1 MGRRTGAV
9 LLGLAGFLI
18 VVAGLA
24 KWYLY
29 PTLAVAP
36 LDQNSVTTLVGDGV
50 TYFDKATLSEKT
62 DNIVT
67 TLNTIG
73 DVPAAKAYGNN
84 VAIWSQGTATTTS
97 DGTVISALKQRTPF
111 DRTSG
116 EAVNCC
122 NANMDGDPMTFSGL
136 IYKFPFNSQ
145 KKTYQFFDND
155 TRKAW
160 PAVYSG
166 TATLDGLTVY
176 RYVQVI
182 PATLIDT
189 LSVPSK
195 VVGAKP
201 GTMVSVDQYES
212 NRALFYV
219 EPETGVIIK
228 AEQNPDS
235 VLRYQGKDAVV
246 ATRGHVEYSPG
257 MVQQNVDTFQPKGKQ
272 LHILR
277 VWVPP
282 VCLGIGLIC
291 LVVGGLLT
299 FRTRRRHEG
308 EATAPEPE
316 PAATA

>member
-18 VVAGLA
+18 VVAALA

-116 EAVNCC
+116 EAVDCC
-122 NANMDGDPMTFSGL
+122 NANMDGDPVTFSGL

-145 KKTYQFFDND
+145 KKTYQFYDND

-166 TATLDGLTVY
+166 TATLDGLSVY

-201 GTMVSVDQYES
+201 GTM
-212 NRALFYV
+212 
-219 EPETGVIIK
+219 
-228 AEQNPDS
+228 
-235 VLRYQGKDAVV
+235 
-246 ATRGHVEYSPG
+246 
-257 MVQQNVDTFQPKGKQ
+257 
-272 LHILR
+272 
-277 VWVPP
+277 
-282 VCLGIGLIC
+282 
-291 LVVGGLLT
+291 
-299 FRTRRRHEG
+299 
-308 EATAPEPE
+308 
-316 PAATA
+316 